1 LLHKNYLEACLCNG
15 ELYSLRIRIINLTVK
30 YTEEQDGGF
39 NLDKKKTGISRL
51 AALGILGAAGVLSTL
66 GARYLGRFAADKI
79 HDRFLKILTS
89 DLYDENLWE
98 AVSSTMRIG
107 PQAVLETELRAE
119 EGKLVE
125 RPMGPVNQFPSLD
138 DLKFN
143 FAQLNTLPTEID
155 TEIDFSIT
163 IGKYAKRPLRLNHF
177 FMLAPMA
184 YGIALSKPVK
194 IALAKGC
201 GASGAAYHTGAGAA
215 VLDVFQYADK
225 VVFQYDRGNW
235 PKPEQAMLKSHAVEI
250 QLGQGAYGG
259 VGYMMKSYMLNDKL
273 RKEFK
278 IPKGQD
284 LITYSRQP
292 EVQSPQDLKKLVDKL
307 RHITDGVP
315 IGVKIAA
322 GKDLEADLYWICS
335 SGADFVVVDGAE
347 AATKGS
353 PPILQDDFGIP
364 TAFAIDRAA
373 KWLEKHGFRDRVSLI
388 ASGRIRTPGD
398 ALKVK
403 ALGADACQVGA
414 IALVAVSHGQIQKPL
429 PFEPP
434 TALTW
439 YGEAYADQFDIEK
452 GARSLQNFFESCKL
466 EMMEGIRALGKTSLS
481 QVDRNDLITTNEMFA
496 RGMGIPMAYVPFDP
510 LEQKPP
516 RVRRLKL

>member
-1 LLHKNYLEACLCNG
+1 MEKRKSGLGKEILKLSSAG
-15 ELYSLRIRIINLTVK
+15 K
-30 YTEEQDGGF
+30 
-39 NLDKKKTGISRL
+39 L
-51 AALGILGAAGVLSTL
+51 AALGAIGAAGVLGTI
-66 GARYLGRFAADKI
+66 GVKYLTRFIVDKV
-79 HDRFLKILTS
+79 HDNFLEILTS

-107 PQAVLETELRAE
+107 PQVVLETELRAE
-119 EGKLVE
+119 DGKLVE
-125 RPMGPVNQFPSLD
+125 RPMGPVNQFPGLD
-138 DLKFN
+138 DIKFN
-143 FAQLNTLPTEID
+143 VAQLDTLPTEVD

-163 IGKYAKRPLRLNHF
+163 IGKYAKRPLRLKQF

-201 GASGAAYHTGAGAA
+201 GAAGAAYHTGAGAP
-215 VLDVFQYADK
+215 VMETLKYADK
-225 VVFQYDRGNW
+225 VIFQYDRGNW
-235 PKPEQAMLKSHAVEI
+235 PKPEQALLQSHAVEI
-250 QLGQGAYGG
+250 QLGQGSYGG
-259 VGYMMKSYMLNDKL
+259 VGYLMKANMLNEKL

-284 LITYSRQP
+284 LVTSSRQP
-292 EVQSPQDLKKLVDKL
+292 EVQSPEDLKKLVDKL
-307 RHITDGVP
+307 RNITDGVP

-322 GKDLEADLYWICS
+322 GKYLEADLYWICN
-335 SGADFVVVDGAE
+335 SGVDFIVVDGAE

-373 KWLEKHGFRDRVSLI
+373 KWMEKHGFKDRISLI

-434 TALTW
+434 TAITW

-452 GARSLQNFFESCKL
+452 GAKSLQNFFESCKL
-466 EMMEGIRALGKTSLS
+466 EMAEGIRALGKTSLS
-481 QVDRNDLITTNEMFA
+481 QVDRSDLITTNELFS
-496 RGMGIPMAYVPFDP
+496 RGLDIPMVYDPFDP
-510 LEQKPP
+510 TEQPP
-516 RVRRLKL
+516 PKLKRLKLQ